1 MNPKRSMRKNRF
13 GVLFVLALFALLLAG
28 CEPAPIPEA
37 ATSTPEPPAPTATLA
52 AGATAP
58 TATPR
63 ASADSPAPAVAQ
75 PAVQTSKPVAVEDAA
90 APSQLSIPEIGLE
103 VPVVSMA
110 WQVTEVAGKRT
121 TAWVLPGDALGWQ
134 SNSVG
139 AGAAGNLVISGHQL
153 LGEGLLAPIALGEV
167 AIGQEILVT
176 DAKGAVFVYQVSEVS
191 EPIAISEDL
200 ADEESLAA
208 TWTAQSGDARLTL
221 ITGWP
226 DFSSTHRIFVTALFV
241 GVQP

>member
-1 MNPKRSMRKNRF
+1 MNPKRSLRKHTF
-13 GVLFVLALFALLLAG
+13 SVLLVLALFAVLLAG
-28 CEPAPIPEA
+28 CEPIPIPEA
-37 ATSTPEPPAPTATLA
+37 ATSTPEPPTPTAA
-52 AGATAP
+52 AATAA
-58 TATPR
+58 TATPG
-63 ASADSPAPAVAQ
+63 ASADSAAPAAAQ
-75 PAVQTSKPVAVEDAA
+75 PMVETSEPIAVEDAA
-90 APSQLSIPEIGLE
+90 APSQLSIPELGLE

-153 LGEGLLAPIALGEV
+153 LGEGLLATIALGEV
-167 AIGQEILVT
+167 AVGQEILVT
-176 DAKGAVFVYQVSEVS
+176 DAEGTVFVYQVSEVS

-200 ADEESLAA
+200 ADEESVAA

-241 GVQP
+241 GVQS

>member
-1 MNPKRSMRKNRF
+1 MNPKRSLRKHTF
-13 GVLFVLALFALLLAG
+13 GVLFVLALFAVLLAG
-28 CEPAPIPEA
+28 CEPLPIPEA
-37 ATSTPEPPAPTATLA
+37 ATSTPGPAASA
-52 AGATAP
+52 ATAP
-58 TATPR
+58 TATAQP
-63 ASADSPAPAVAQ
+63 AAPAVAQ
-75 PAVQTSKPVAVEDAA
+75 QPSVQTGKPVAVEDAA
-90 APSQLSIPEIGLE
+90 APSQLSIPAIGLE
-103 VPVVSMA
+103 VPVVAMG

-121 TAWVLPGDALGWQ
+121 TAWVLPEDALGWH

-153 LGEGLLAPIALGEV
+153 LGAGLLAPVALGEA

-176 DAKGAVFVYQVSEVS
+176 DAEGTVFVYQVSEVS

-200 ADEESLAA
+200 ADEESVAA
-208 TWTAQSGDARLTL
+208 TWTAQSGEPRLTL

-226 DFSSTHRIFVTALFV
+226 DFSSTHRIIVTAPFV